1 MNVLIIAPFPPL
13 PESSG
18 SKMRAMTLLRSLAGH
33 QVFLVAFCGADEPID
48 LAGLQKSF
56 AEVHVFPRPKMGFA
70 KVFLNH
76 FSPRPLLAKRF
87 FLRSARSRIRQ
98 LVRERQIDLVI
109 SETLIMT
116 GYFRGMSGPYRVLDE
131 HNLEFIRA
139 GRRVPMTRNGFKKF
153 YYYLIMRRMRHHEI
167 NAVNA
172 ADICLTCSEEDAMTI
187 GRLCSPTRIV
197 AVPNTVDS
205 EYFRPASAARD
216 PLRIVY
222 IGSMWYEPN
231 VDAMRYFCREVLPL
245 IRQKASDVT
254 LVIAGDEPTHEVRK
268 LGLEKGVTVTGFLAD
283 IRPFLASASVF
294 VAPLRMGS
302 GTRLK
307 ILVAMA
313 MGIPVVSTSIAAE
326 GIAVQD
332 GMNIRIADDSYAFAD
347 AVTCIL
353 ADPAQQ
359 KKLAAGGRKLVLEN
373 YSCQAVDRQLR
384 CVWQEIAQ
392 GLEAK

>member
-48 LAGLQKSF
+48 LAGLRKSF

-87 FLRSARSRIRQ
+87 FLRSARNRIYQ

-116 GYFRGMSGPYRVLDE
+116 RYFRGMSGPYRVLDE

-139 GRRVPMTRNGFKKF
+139 ARRVPMTRNGFKKF
-153 YYYLIMRRMRHHEI
+153 YYYLIMRRMRHYEI
-167 NAVNA
+167 NAVNT

-197 AVPNTVDS
+197 AVPNAV
-205 EYFRPASAARD
+205 EQ
-216 PLRIVY
+216 RIFSTRVRCP
-222 IGSMWYEPN
+222 GSVADRLYWLH
-231 VDAMRYFCREVLPL
+231 VVRTQRGCDALFLP
-245 IRQKASDVT
+245 
-254 LVIAGDEPTHEVRK
+254 
-268 LGLEKGVTVTGFLAD
+268 
-283 IRPFLASASVF
+283 
-294 VAPLRMGS
+294 
-302 GTRLK
+302 
-307 ILVAMA
+307 
-313 MGIPVVSTSIAAE
+313 
-326 GIAVQD
+326 
-332 GMNIRIADDSYAFAD
+332 
-347 AVTCIL
+347 
-353 ADPAQQ
+353 
-359 KKLAAGGRKLVLEN
+359 GGP
-373 YSCQAVDRQLR
+373 AVDPQKSL
-384 CVWQEIAQ
+384 
-392 GLEAK
+392 